1 MSVALGAPLRESQSS
16 ANKTWTVEDARIS
29 SSYFKLVQCE
39 TPKHPP
45 YLRSF
50 LDLKTWTL
58 KMFQCLSI
66 RIECFCIKKSKIS
79 DYRHSFCNLVFSC
92 STSCKISPD
101 FRNVFSQPEN
111 AVNIIKPTPFRCF
124 VSALSRTSVA
134 EVHPGTQAMDNSW
147 SQLCSIVQS
156 LPCCIGQGFSTIPMS
171 HTCEEEGCT
180 KGGWTCHISASV
192 KL

>member
-1 MSVALGAPLRESQSS
+1 MPTKPEQLKMLVSRLL
-16 ANKTWTVEDARIS
+16 IS
-29 SSYFKLVQCE
+29 NLLKCE

-58 KMFQCLSI
+58 KMFQCLSVS
-66 RIECFCIKKSKIS
+66 IECFCIKKSKIS

-92 STSCKISPD
+92 PTSCKISPD
-101 FRNVFSQPEN
+101 FRNVFSRPEN

-124 VSALSRTSVA
+124 VSAVSRTSVA
-134 EVHPGTQAMDNSW
+134 EVHPGTQVMDNSW

-156 LPCCIGQGFSTIPMS
+156 LPCCIQQGFPQYRCLTPAKRRAAPRVDEPV
-171 HTCEEEGCT
+171 T
-180 KGGWTCHISASV
+180 SARQSSYNM
-192 KL
+192 L